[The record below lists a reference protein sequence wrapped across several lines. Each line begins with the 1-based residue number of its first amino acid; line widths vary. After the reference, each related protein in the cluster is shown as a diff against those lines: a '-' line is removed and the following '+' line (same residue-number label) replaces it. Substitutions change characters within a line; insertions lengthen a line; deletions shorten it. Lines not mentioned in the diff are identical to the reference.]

1 MIPTSRLFK
10 SLSALLFSTAS
21 GMALAASGWTDAGQV
36 TLVNQQPAVG
46 AAPNQVLVEV
56 SVTVNPSDATAC
68 STRNGFYF
76 LVTDDRRKRL
86 FASLLAAQASS
97 RPVKIYTSGNCN
109 VWGYAEAD
117 GLAM

>member
-1 MIPTSRLFK
+1 MISTCRLVK
-10 SLSALLFSTAS
+10 SSLALLLGMAS
-21 GMALAASGWTDAGQV
+21 GVVLAAAGWTDAGQI

-46 AAPNQVLVEV
+46 AAPNQVLIEV

-76 LVTDDRRKRL
+76 LVSDDRRKRI

-109 VWGYAEAD
+109 VWGYAEIE